1 MYDELTEV
9 DIRKMR
15 EELDYRITQLRPKL
29 IEDVKTAREWG
40 DLSEN
45 FEYKAAKREKNRND
59 SRIRYLERMIKTAKV
74 VPFVQSEGIGLFDKV
89 ELYLENLKKTQT
101 VRIATT
107 LRQDAIH
114 GIISKESPVGK
125 AILGHREGDRVLVE
139 VSPEVRYYVRIEKVE
154 KAQGD
159 DDSLEIR
166 GY

>member
-9 DIRKMR
+9 DIRKMQ
-15 EELDYRITQLRPKL
+15 EEIDYRMTQLRPKL
-29 IEDVKTAREWG
+29 IEDVQTAREWG

-59 SRIRYLERMIKTAKV
+59 SRIRYLQRMIATAKV
-74 VPFVQSEGIGLFDKV
+74 VPFRQTEGVGLFDEV
-89 ELYLENLKKTQT
+89 VVYMENLKKEKTLRVST
-101 VRIATT
+101 A
-107 LRQDAIH
+107 LRQDAMH
-114 GIISKESPVGK
+114 GIVSKDSPVGK
-125 AILGHREGDRVLVE
+125 ALLGHQIGDRVEVV
-139 VSPEVRYYVRIEKVE
+139 VSPEVKYFMEIRSIK